1 MKTKKSKTIKY
12 PKTEAEAIDLVFK
25 LSNDFNFKAIILS
38 REDLDDKMGTEEWK
52 EKHYSIALELA
63 LEEVCESV
71 GFAIDACIDQVNK
84 NKNLN

>member
-1 MKTKKSKTIKY
+1 MKNKKTKTTKY
-12 PKTEAEAIDLVFK
+12 PLTQEEAFELVFK

-38 REDLDDKMGTEEWK
+38 KEDLDDKMGTEEWK

-84 NKNLN
+84 NKNFN